1 MIIDTQV
8 HILEKA
14 HANDRGVRMH
24 YTWHPMSAELLLD
37 EMDYAGVDKCFFISY
52 TAEDIWPDLG
62 DAWNDPAANRI
73 TKEYFLD
80 ALPGNTDRLIWF
92 TDHITPD
99 RPGYLDRI
107 REDLDAGAV
116 GLKIFPAYRGH
127 LPSDPGLRKVYEI
140 CAERDVPIIMAWER
154 WNDPRL
160 RACVSDY
167 QEFLDLFEPVAR
179 DFPTVK
185 FLLTHWGCFTWGDLW
200 LQNFRPPFPLLDP
213 FVRLLNRHE
222 HLYTDIA
229 AVTIFF
235 GDEMAWTNGRMEG
248 PEWEYPYANGL
259 ALLEGLVRGA
269 GAERVMWGTDW
280 PWTATSVARRS
291 PVPGVRS
298 SSRSPSSRRKATDGC
313 PMAACVTTSITWPS
327 SVRSAFRNW
336 RRAGIDR
343 NNARTVTCV
352 PTGPP

>member
-52 TAEDIWPDLG
+52 SAEDIWPDLG
-62 DAWNDPAANRI
+62 DAWDDPAANRI
-73 TKEYFLD
+73 TKQYFLD
-80 ALPGNTDRLIWF
+80 ALEGNTDRLIWF
-92 TDHITPD
+92 TDHINPD

-107 REDLDAGAV
+107 RADLDAGAV
-116 GLKIFPAYRGH
+116 GLKLFPAYTGH
-127 LPSDPGLRKVYEI
+127 WPSDDGLRKVYEL

-179 DFPTVK
+179 DFPSVR
-185 FLLTHWGCFTWGDLW
+185 FLLTHWGCFTWGDNW
-200 LQNFRPPFPLLDP
+200 LANCRAPFPLLAP
-213 FVRLLNRHE
+213 FVRLLNSHE
-222 HLYTDIA
+222 NLFTDIA
-229 AVTIFF
+229 AITIFF
-235 GDEMAWTNGRMEG
+235 GDDMAWTNGRLKG

-259 ALLEGLVRGA
+259 ACWRGWSRGPA
-269 GAERVMWGTDW
+269 R
-280 PWTATSVARRS
+280 SVS
-291 PVPGVRS
+291 CG
-298 SSRSPSSRRKATDGC
+298 
-313 PMAACVTTSITWPS
+313 
-327 SVRSAFRNW
+327 
-336 RRAGIDR
+336 
-343 NNARTVTCV
+343 ARTGHG
-352 PTGPP
+352 PTGAARTSRTSRW

>member
-14 HANDRGVRMH
+14 HGVERSIRMH
-24 YTWHPMSAELLLD
+24 YTWHEMSAELLLD
-37 EMDYAGVDKCFFISY
+37 EMNYAGVDKCFLISY

-62 DAWNDPAANRI
+62 DTWNDPSVNRI
-73 TKEYFLD
+73 TKEYFTD
-80 ALPGNTDRLIWF
+80 AIAAADHDRFIWF
-92 TDHITPD
+92 TDHINPD

-116 GLKIFPAYRGH
+116 GLKIFPAYTGH
-127 LPSDPGLRKVYEI
+127 WPSDPGLRKVYEL

-167 QEFLDLFEPVAR
+167 EEFLGLFDPVAR

-185 FLLTHWGCFTWGDLW
+185 FLLTHWGCFTWGDQW
-200 LQNFRPPFPLLDP
+200 LANCRPPFPSLGP
-213 FVRLLNRHE
+213 FVALLNRHE

-229 AVTIFF
+229 AITIFF
-235 GDEMAWTNGRMEG
+235 GDEIAWTNGRLEG

-269 GAERVMWGTDW
+269 GVERVMWGTDW
-280 PWTATSVARRS
+280 PWTEGRCTY
-291 PVPGVRS
+291 
-298 SSRSPSSRRKATDGC
+298 KQNLT
-313 PMAACVTTSITWPS
+313 MVTTHANFLSDEEKRLVLGVNAAKFAGLSI
-327 SVRSAFRNW
+327 
-336 RRAGIDR
+336 D
-343 NNARTVTCV
+343 
-352 PTGPP
+352 

>member
-52 TAEDIWPDLG
+52 SAEDIWPDLG
-62 DAWNDPAANRI
+62 DAWDDPAANRI
-73 TKEYFLD
+73 TKQYFLD
-80 ALPGNTDRLIWF
+80 ALEGNTDRLIWF
-92 TDHITPD
+92 TDHINPD

-107 REDLDAGAV
+107 RADLDAGAV
-116 GLKIFPAYRGH
+116 GLKLFPAYTGH
-127 LPSDPGLRKVYEI
+127 WPSDDGLRKVYEL

-179 DFPTVK
+179 DFPTVR
-185 FLLTHWGCFTWGDLW
+185 FLLTHWGCFTWGDNWPGELA
-200 LQNFRPPFPLLDP
+200 P
-213 FVRLLNRHE
+213 FVRLLNSHE

-229 AVTIFF
+229 AITLLW
-235 GDEMAWTNGRMEG
+235 ERMAGAYPVPQWPRAAGGAGQGRR
-248 PEWEYPYANGL
+248 
-259 ALLEGLVRGA
+259 RGA
-269 GAERVMWGTDW
+269 CHSGHGPTGAAPTSRTSRWSRVMRT
-280 PWTATSVARRS
+280 
-291 PVPGVRS
+291 
-298 SSRSPSSRRKATDGC
+298 SSRTRKSGFLGCQRGNCRAVKRLRSTRRPVA
-313 PMAACVTTSITWPS
+313 
-327 SVRSAFRNW
+327 
-336 RRAGIDR
+336 
-343 NNARTVTCV
+343 
-352 PTGPP
+352 